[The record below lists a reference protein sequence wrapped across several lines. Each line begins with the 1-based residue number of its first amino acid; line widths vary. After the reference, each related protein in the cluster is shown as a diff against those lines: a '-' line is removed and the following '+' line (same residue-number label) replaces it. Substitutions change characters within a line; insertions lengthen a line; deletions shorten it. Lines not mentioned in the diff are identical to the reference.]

1 MLSPKTLLLLA
12 IATAAIWSWQN
23 GIRPADITDALDRL
37 KVPGRAGPAATAQP
51 APLTEAPGR
60 KAEPIHT
67 WVDAQGVRH
76 FSPAS
81 AAPPGSTPHAM
92 GKTTIIH
99 TEITSPAKEEAKKT
113 TPAASPETTPD
124 AKASAQ
130 AYELMNNL
138 EAKLEAI
145 RQENNR

>member
-12 IATAAIWSWQN
+12 IATAAVWSWQN
-23 GIRPADITDALDRL
+23 GIRPADITDALDRM
-37 KVPGRAGPAATAQP
+37 KVPGRAGPEATTRP
-51 APLTEAPGR
+51 APPTEAPAR

-76 FSPAS
+76 FAPAS
-81 AAPPGSTPHAM
+81 AAPPGSTPHVM

-99 TEITSPAKEEAKKT
+99 TEVAPPAKGEAKNT
-113 TPAASPETTPD
+113 TPAPSPDATPD